1 MIHDYPF
8 GAVDTILAHRYQ
20 GVDFDNR
27 TARHQANGAAFG
39 AKKGGCGCPSTEPV
53 CRCPQPSPQASAS
66 LHPQAATSA
75 MLQHRYG

>member
-27 TARHQANGAAFG
+27 TARHQGNNSAFG
-39 AKKGGCGCPSTEPV
+39 AKKEGCGCGSKGPV
-53 CRCPQPSPQASAS
+53 CACPQTSPS
-66 LHPQAATSA
+66 LHPQAATSV
-75 MLQHRYG
+75 MLQHRYR